1 MYDKSKKSWSQ
12 RLRISKP
19 EKTSPTSP
27 IVPTYHDYATVEY
40 TQSALARSMKYAEPW
55 IYGTVRNMPVP
66 SIPHPSMQTIF
77 SPYPPDVAVVLCSCP
92 EYLNGTKRDVKKASV
107 CKKCRGSR
115 LPLAPIGGTV
125 RLRPTTTPI
134 QNIRP
139 YAGTV
144 RIIPTSMQK
153 QRPTIF
159 DMQNDPYD
167 LMRRSRLLPAELKAA
182 QQNSTNV
189 SKRAKSISPS
199 RGRSRNRIRE
209 KDLWLEKFDAEP
221 GSRKSILQCK
231 LNPYDLI
238 SHKTLNHMNE
248 FSPNGE
254 ELFGHNHSY
263 MNVKIAGQRVI
274 TSPTSPVQK
283 VSLFSK
289 FSQKAVI
296 GWRVIAKEDYKET
309 FESIIIR
316 IRVVPMV

>member
-12 RLRISKP
+12 RLKITKS

-66 SIPHPSMQTIF
+66 PVPHPSIQTIF
-77 SPYPPDVAVVLCSCP
+77 APYPPDVAVVLCSCP
-92 EYLNGTKRDVKKASV
+92 EYLNGTKRDARKASV

-125 RLRPTTTPI
+125 RLRPTSAPI
-134 QNIRP
+134 HQNIRP
-139 YAGTV
+139 CAGTV

-153 QRPTIF
+153 QRPTIL
-159 DMQNDPYD
+159 DLQNDPYD
-167 LMRRSRLLPAELKAA
+167 LMRRSRLIPAELKPQPTSA
-182 QQNSTNV
+182 NNLT
-189 SKRAKSISPS
+189 KRAKSISPI
-199 RGRSRNRIRE
+199 RGRSRNRVRD
-209 KDLWLEKFDAEP
+209 KDPWSDKFDPDP
-221 GSRKSILQCK
+221 GPRKSILQCK

-254 ELFGHNHSY
+254 ELFGHNHNY

-274 TSPTSPVQK
+274 TSPTSPAQK
-283 VSLFSK
+283 VSLFCFLFFGK
-289 FSQKAVI
+289 VI
-296 GWRVIAKEDYKET
+296 LL
-309 FESIIIR
+309 
-316 IRVVPMV
+316 

>member
-12 RLRISKP
+12 RLRITKS

-27 IVPTYHDYATVEY
+27 NNSLPVVPTYHDYATVDY
-40 TQSALARSMKYAEPW
+40 SQSALARSMKYAEPW

-66 SIPHPSMQTIF
+66 IPHPSIQTIF
-77 SPYPPDVAVVLCSCP
+77 APYPHDVAVVLCSCP

-125 RLRPTTTPI
+125 RLRPTQNI
-134 QNIRP
+134 HQNIRP
-139 YAGTV
+139 CAGTV

-153 QRPTIF
+153 ARPSIL
-159 DMQNDPYD
+159 DLQNDPYD
-167 LMRRSRLLPAELKAA
+167 LMRRSRLIPAELK
-182 QQNSTNV
+182 QQQALVSV

-199 RGRSRNRIRE
+199 RGRSRNRVRERE
-209 KDLWLEKFDAEP
+209 KDPWLEKFDPDP
-221 GSRKSILQCK
+221 GPRKSILQCK

-238 SHKTLNHMNE
+238 SPKSLNHMNE

-254 ELFGHNHSY
+254 ELFGHNHNY
-263 MNVKIAGQRVI
+263 MNVKIAGQRII

-283 VSLFSK
+283 VNDFCSTFSLIK
-289 FSQKAVI
+289 
-296 GWRVIAKEDYKET
+296 
-309 FESIIIR
+309 
-316 IRVVPMV
+316 